1 MNSFT
6 RFKAIFKKD
15 LFIAMSYR
23 GAFVME
29 FITIIFGLFLVFL
42 IANFIES
49 RTNDASKEINE
60 GYFYFVFWG
69 LVSQDLM
76 VKIVGASTRDL
87 LNYKT
92 SGILEELIQLPSAQ
106 ITIILGSNL
115 YPTFMSLIRIVL
127 FLLIA
132 SFLLGDTFLNFSD
145 VFYFLINLVLLLISF
160 ICIGLIAASYSLI
173 FFRAGPIP
181 IFFITFSIIF
191 GSAYYPAE
199 VLPYSLDNLSFLTP
213 LSPAL
218 ENFRML
224 SLDDFNVTEFYLNL
238 LKILIFNLIFMAIA
252 LLSFKAAFKHAKKN
266 GTFLHY

>member
-1 MNSFT
+1 
-6 RFKAIFKKD
+6 
-15 LFIAMSYR
+15 
-23 GAFVME
+23 ME
-29 FITIIFGLFLVFL
+29 FITIIFSLLLVFL
-42 IANFIES
+42 IVNFIES
-49 RTNDASKEINE
+49 QTNVVSKEINK

-76 VKIVGASTRDL
+76 VKIVGASSRDL

-115 YPTFMSLIRIVL
+115 YPIFISLVRIILSITV
-127 FLLIA
+127 A
-132 SFLLGDTFLNFSD
+132 SFLLGEAFLSFSD
-145 VFYFLINLVLLLISF
+145 VFYFLINLVLLIASF

-181 IFFITFSIIF
+181 IFFIIFSIIF

-224 SLDDFNVTEFYLNL
+224 SLDNFNVTEFFLNL
-238 LKILIFNLIFMAIA
+238 LKLLVFDLIFMTIA
-252 LLSFKAAFKHAKKN
+252 LLSLKASFKHAKKN

>member
-1 MNSFT
+1 MNFFA

-23 GAFVME
+23 GAFIME
-29 FITIIFGLFLVFL
+29 FISIIFSLLIVFF
-42 IANFIES
+42 IANFIDS
-49 RTNDASKEINE
+49 QTNVASNEINK

-76 VKIVGASTRDL
+76 VKIVGASSRDL

-115 YPTFMSLIRIVL
+115 YPIFMSLVRIILSIAV
-127 FLLIA
+127 A
-132 SFLLGDTFLNFSD
+132 SFLLGETFFSFSD
-145 VFYFLINLVLLLISF
+145 IFYFLINLILLLTSF

-173 FFRAGPIP
+173 FFRPGPIP
-181 IFFITFSIIF
+181 LFFITFSIIF
-191 GSAYYPAE
+191 GSAYYPTE
-199 VLPYSLDNLSFLTP
+199 ILPYSLDNLSFLTP

-224 SLDDFNVTEFYLNL
+224 SLDDFNVTAFFLNL
-238 LKILIFNLIFMAIA
+238 FKILIFNLTFMTIA
-252 LLSFKAAFKHAKKN
+252 LLSLKASLKHAKKN

>member
-29 FITIIFGLFLVFL
+29 FITIIFSLFLVFL

-115 YPTFMSLIRIVL
+115 YPTFMSLIRI
-127 FLLIA
+127 FL
-132 SFLLGDTFLNFSD
+132 
-145 VFYFLINLVLLLISF
+145 
-160 ICIGLIAASYSLI
+160 
-173 FFRAGPIP
+173 
-181 IFFITFSIIF
+181 
-191 GSAYYPAE
+191 
-199 VLPYSLDNLSFLTP
+199 
-213 LSPAL
+213 
-218 ENFRML
+218 
-224 SLDDFNVTEFYLNL
+224 
-238 LKILIFNLIFMAIA
+238 
-252 LLSFKAAFKHAKKN
+252 
-266 GTFLHY
+266 